1 MIYILK
7 FIAAFLATSGF
18 VCAAGN
24 HTECLFV
31 VAAAKAS
38 AVFAFQL
45 KRFFGR
51 CCYIQLYLIG
61 SKAAGTAVG
70 EPLYSAAA

>member
-7 FIAAFLATSGF
+7 FIAAFLLPPG
-18 VCAAGN
+18 
-24 HTECLFV
+24 LFV
-31 VAAAKAS
+31 LAAAKHRP
-38 AVFAFQL
+38 FCFQL
-45 KRFFGR
+45 KRFFDAAV
-51 CCYIQLYLIG
+51 IFQLYLIG